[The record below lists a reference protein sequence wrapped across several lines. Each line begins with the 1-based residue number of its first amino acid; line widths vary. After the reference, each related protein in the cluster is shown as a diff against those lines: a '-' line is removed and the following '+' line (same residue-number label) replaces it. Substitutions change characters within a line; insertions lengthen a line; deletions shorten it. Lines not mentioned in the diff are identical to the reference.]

1 MTSKDCSSLTI
12 GMESGHAFMSIQP
25 LVTSHRRRLR
35 DRGYVRVT
43 GSEILVTISKYI
55 ATNFL

>member
-25 LVTSHRRRLR
+25 LVTSHRRLR